1 MKVILASVQVLRDYI
16 LQLSDQLIDF
26 TFNIF
31 AISFFLELS
40 ANLAEQSVTFDN
52 RHPVHPIPPSS
63 GNGGTESI
71 FAGVQ
76 RRTGASRVTMMLTR
90 SQQRACPQLGPIRN
104 VGQC

>member
-76 RRTGASRVTMMLTR
+76 RRTGASRVTMMLLEVNSEHAR
-90 SQQRACPQLGPIRN
+90 SLAP
-104 VGQC
+104 